1 METLLPADFCGSGTF
16 ILCTAGALV
25 VIYYASVALYNTT
38 IHPLARVPGYR
49 LAGMTNLY
57 QLFWCYHNGRSVY
70 YRKIREMHDQF
81 GPIVRVSPNELSLRD
96 PKDCETIYATHSKYT
111 KDSTFYQ
118 TMGVRHGMFG
128 AESNLD
134 HRQLRAPWRQFFTN
148 PSIKKLD
155 GMIQSKVELLCQRLD
170 QQLRQTGS
178 APVQDLLHSLSSDI
192 VSHAFAVDTCLRQQ
206 DVSSACPEPKSLA
219 HIMTA
224 AYLSR
229 EAPAQTTIT
238 REVLIDEL
246 HSLMV
251 AGTFNTGTIASTTLF
266 HVLTN
271 DSVRRRVIDEL
282 KTVQNKMTHAELE
295 KLPYLSAC
303 VKEGFR
309 LGYGPIGRL
318 PRVVPEPGA
327 FFQGYWIPAGSVVGV
342 SSYVQHHNPDIWG
355 HDHDDFNPNR
365 WLDPTRAKHLNKY
378 LLTFGKDA
386 RRCIGQRDFVHRSV
400 VYSVDNMSTTDTIPN
415 PDCDEMRPLPETS
428 SEPDQI
434 EAARIDDETMS
445 PSSQSQ
451 PYDELEDIEALCCQV
466 EKELKV
472 SKNIVE
478 SAVQKWDLT
487 EDDKDLQEF
496 QGQIKELENF
506 LECGKKLD
514 SHRRSIQPPLEDNEG
529 GALKFYKSLLR
540 LTVDRLKKITAWQH
554 ALGNVGAISEADSQ
568 VAAGTDGGNGQAA
581 VIENQN

>member
-1 METLLPADFCGSGTF
+1 
-16 ILCTAGALV
+16 
-25 VIYYASVALYNTT
+25 
-38 IHPLARVPGYR
+38 
-49 LAGMTNLY
+49 
-57 QLFWCYHNGRSVY
+57 
-70 YRKIREMHDQF
+70 
-81 GPIVRVSPNELSLRD
+81 
-96 PKDCETIYATHSKYT
+96 
-111 KDSTFYQ
+111 
-118 TMGVRHGMFG
+118 
-128 AESNLD
+128 
-134 HRQLRAPWRQFFTN
+134 
-148 PSIKKLD
+148 
-155 GMIQSKVELLCQRLD
+155 
-170 QQLRQTGS
+170 
-178 APVQDLLHSLSSDI
+178 
-192 VSHAFAVDTCLRQQ
+192 
-206 DVSSACPEPKSLA
+206 
-219 HIMTA
+219 MTA

-295 KLPYLSAC
+295 KLPYL
-303 VKEGFR
+303 
-309 LGYGPIGRL
+309 
-318 PRVVPEPGA
+318 
-327 FFQGYWIPAGSVVGV
+327 SVVGV

>member
-1 METLLPADFCGSGTF
+1 
-16 ILCTAGALV
+16 
-25 VIYYASVALYNTT
+25 
-38 IHPLARVPGYR
+38 
-49 LAGMTNLY
+49 
-57 QLFWCYHNGRSVY
+57 
-70 YRKIREMHDQF
+70 
-81 GPIVRVSPNELSLRD
+81 
-96 PKDCETIYATHSKYT
+96 
-111 KDSTFYQ
+111 
-118 TMGVRHGMFG
+118 
-128 AESNLD
+128 
-134 HRQLRAPWRQFFTN
+134 
-148 PSIKKLD
+148 
-155 GMIQSKVELLCQRLD
+155 
-170 QQLRQTGS
+170 
-178 APVQDLLHSLSSDI
+178 
-192 VSHAFAVDTCLRQQ
+192 
-206 DVSSACPEPKSLA
+206 
-219 HIMTA
+219 MTA

-295 KLPYLSAC
+295 KLPYLS
-303 VKEGFR
+303 
-309 LGYGPIGRL
+309 
-318 PRVVPEPGA
+318 
-327 FFQGYWIPAGSVVGV
+327 VVGV

-386 RRCIGQRDFVHRSV
+386 RRCIGQR
-400 VYSVDNMSTTDTIPN
+400 
-415 PDCDEMRPLPETS
+415 LA
-428 SEPDQI
+428 
-434 EAARIDDETMS
+434 EATF
-445 PSSQSQ
+445 Q